1 MVRALIMAGG
11 ERYYCGGLAS
21 HRGRGDA
28 AILQICFLQQK
39 LENSSCLTSK
49 FVCRETLLFVM
60 SRLLPTLAV
69 DLLEKML
76 NLDTDLRI
84 TAEKALAHPY
94 LATYADPDDEV
105 ILCSTSN
112 SQNVMS
118 YMFCTPWESSN

>member
-1 MVRALIMAGG
+1 MVRALIMAGR
-11 ERYYCGGLAS
+11 ERYYCSGLAS
-21 HRGRGDA
+21 HRGRGEA
-28 AILQICFLQQK
+28 STFQICFLQQK
-39 LENSSCLTSK
+39 LENSSCRTSK

-84 TAEKALAHPY
+84 TAEQALAHPY